1 MARGIFP
8 RVLLGVSVA
17 LFMACSSTGPVSQE
31 AGPEQIKV
39 QKQEQIQDQPLRVGI
54 LIYDGVFNT
63 EFVAPLDVFNHAAGR
78 LEGKMEVFTV
88 SPTEGP
94 VTTAEKLRVV
104 ADYSFADAPSIDWL
118 VVPSGENF
126 RTDVKDKTLVGW
138 IRKVGNRA
146 KVDHS
151 NCWGAILLG
160 GAGLLDGKRATT
172 FPDSTKEFAEMFPKV
187 KVQHDALLVD
197 DNGAVTT
204 AGGVVSYDG
213 ALYLVEKHFGLE
225 LARGVAEGL
234 VIDWDARRLLVIPS

>member
-8 RVLLGVSVA
+8 RVLLAVLVA
-17 LFMACSSTGPVSQE
+17 LLLAPLVAGLSACSTS
-31 AGPEQIKV
+31 GPEQPP
-39 QKQEQIQDQPLRVGI
+39 EQIQDQPLRVGI

-63 EFVAPLDVFNHAAGR
+63 EFIAPLDIFNHAAGR

-104 ADYSFADAPSIDWL
+104 ADYTFASAPAIDWL
-118 VVPSGENF
+118 VVPSGENY
-126 RTDVKDKTLVGW
+126 RTDVKDNTLVGW
-138 IRKVGNRA
+138 IRKVGSRA
-146 KVDHS
+146 KVVHS

-172 FPDSTKEFAEMFPKV
+172 FPSSTAAFAKMFPEV

-197 DNGAVTT
+197 DDGAVTT

-225 LARGVAEGL
+225 LASGVAEGL
-234 VIDWDARRLLVIPS
+234 VIDWNSRRMNFPQ